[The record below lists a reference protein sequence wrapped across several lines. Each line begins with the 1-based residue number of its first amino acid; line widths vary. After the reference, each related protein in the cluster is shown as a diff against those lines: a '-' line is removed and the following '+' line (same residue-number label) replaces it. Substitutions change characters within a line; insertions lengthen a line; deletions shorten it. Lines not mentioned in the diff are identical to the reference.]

1 MLIVLSPAKKL
12 DYDTPVRTTL
22 DSEPCFLDE
31 AAALIDVLRPLGRSE
46 LARLMKLSD
55 ALAGLNVERYQAW
68 TADADPSRARQ
79 AVLAFNGDVYEGLD
93 AASLSDAQLQWAQAH
108 VAILSGLYAVLRP
121 LDRIQPHRL
130 EMGTR
135 LATARGT
142 NLYQWWGAT
151 IAEHLNRRLDAVQDG
166 GERVLVNLAS
176 VEYFKAIDQ
185 SVLDAR
191 VVQCVFEDFSKGQW
205 KVISFHAKRAR
216 GLMARAII
224 EERMTEP
231 AAMQGFSSDG
241 YAWAP
246 EVSTPDRMVFRRAAG

>member
-68 TADADPSRARQ
+68 TADTDPSRARQ

-108 VAILSGLYAVLRP
+108 VAILSGLYGVLRP

-166 GERVLVNLAS
+166 SERVLVNLAS
-176 VEYFKAIDQ
+176 VEYFKAVDQ

-224 EERMTEP
+224 EERMTAP

-246 EVSTPDRMVFRRAAG
+246 EVSTPDRMVFRRAAR